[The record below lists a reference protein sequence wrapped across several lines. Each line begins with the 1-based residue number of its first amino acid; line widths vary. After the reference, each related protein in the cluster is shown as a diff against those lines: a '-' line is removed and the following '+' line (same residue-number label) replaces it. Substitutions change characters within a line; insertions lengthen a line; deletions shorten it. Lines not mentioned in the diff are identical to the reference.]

1 MVKNLFSLVIF
12 FLGAI
17 IFILLTYQGSL
28 VLENMRAFGSM
39 YIFFY
44 LSFSFLMWIFLIFAL
59 ICNEKSNQFLYFAKY
74 LGALGG
80 VFGLIHVK
88 QDVNLNLI
96 YDGLIVIIPMFLYL
110 IISILF
116 RASRKITN
124 HCTFPGK

>member
-1 MVKNLFSLVIF
+1 MVKNLYSLVIL
-12 FLGAI
+12 FLGAF

-28 VLENMRAFGSM
+28 ALENIRVFGSM

-80 VFGLIHVK
+80 VFGLIYVK

-116 RASRKITN
+116 RASRKITLDS
-124 HCTFPGK
+124 TR